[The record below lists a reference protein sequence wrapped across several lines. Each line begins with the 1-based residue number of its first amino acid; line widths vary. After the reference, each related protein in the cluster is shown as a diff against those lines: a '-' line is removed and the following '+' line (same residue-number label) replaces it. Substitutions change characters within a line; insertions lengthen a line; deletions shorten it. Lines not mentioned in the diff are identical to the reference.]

1 MSRTQTKLSS
11 HQIQEL
17 HDAFNLFDRD
27 KSGTISSS
35 EIKQILIALNFKP
48 TDSLLRKVMK
58 EMDSNGNGTSKFYF
72 IFFKQKKQTFIFYTV
87 EFEEF
92 VKVMGSIY
100 ERKFTEDEMR
110 RAFTCFDTDQSG
122 YITIDELR
130 QVLHQLNQNISEQ
143 RIVDALNQ
151 IDIDHDGKISFEEF
165 VQLFHEV

>member
-58 EMDSNGNGTSKFYF
+58 EMDSNGNGT
-72 IFFKQKKQTFIFYTV
+72 I

-110 RAFTCFDTDQSG
+110 RAFKCFDTDQSG

>member
-58 EMDSNGNGTSKFYF
+58 EMDSNGNGT
-72 IFFKQKKQTFIFYTV
+72 I